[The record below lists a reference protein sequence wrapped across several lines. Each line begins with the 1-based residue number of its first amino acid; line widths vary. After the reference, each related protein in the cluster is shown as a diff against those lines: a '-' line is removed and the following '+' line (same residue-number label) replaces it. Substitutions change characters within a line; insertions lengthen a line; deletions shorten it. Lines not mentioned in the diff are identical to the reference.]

1 MSLKVAAGFWFLS
14 KNTNDCAI
22 KPFFFFFYRGL
33 VTEGLF
39 LGPSTTETIPSA
51 SQYRTLSFLKI
62 KISLQFFYSTFPSLA
77 RMVSHSDLKNN
88 KQTNRWCKPQTETDL
103 PGSIPTRTFCFVLF
117 FCLYS
122 CFSWKQILRTKE
134 KPETKT
140 PEARAAQKGLQARR
154 TGFSAVGWVG
164 PSGSGPAPTCNAQRL
179 EAASVG
185 MNHQV
190 RPPWTEG
197 RAVGGR
203 GEAFWEDSALMGERL
218 ILQTQ
223 RVAFLAG
230 TGTTNL
236 RWGRGLNKTG
246 L

>member
-1 MSLKVAAGFWFLS
+1 MTVLSSL
-14 KNTNDCAI
+14 
-22 KPFFFFFYRGL
+22 FFFFYHGL

-117 FCLYS
+117 FCLCS

-140 PEARAAQKGLQARR
+140 PEARAAQKGLWARR

-164 PSGSGPAPTCNAQRL
+164 PSGSGPAPPAMLRDWKLPLLAWITKFSPHGQRAGQWVA
-179 EAASVG
+179 EE
-185 MNHQV
+185 
-190 RPPWTEG
+190 RPFEGTLCTDG
-197 RAVGGR
+197 RAAYSTDSEGGISGR
-203 GEAFWEDSALMGERL
+203 DRDNKPEVRK
-218 ILQTQ
+218 
-223 RVAFLAG
+223 G
-230 TGTTNL
+230 T
-236 RWGRGLNKTG
+236 
-246 L
+246 